1 MKINLGLIT
10 CSLTTLFVGL
20 PFGLVQAESTVER
33 PVQTMSSNQAQGL
46 TGSIPVITVWA
57 GTGSNLNF
65 LPTGETIK
73 KVWLDDP
80 SQITLDFDESMCL
93 SSESREQKNCE
104 DSAAAVIHLRR
115 IHPINFPNLPRTS
128 STLLTVITQAPTGN
142 RKLYQFRIAYGKGNP
157 QSHTLSIQPEPSS
170 FNTPTVKIN
179 ARQQASLDDVE
190 LGLRIA
196 RSKNLLS
203 QTQANQNLEMRVQNF
218 LANARNGA
226 SINAAAQQAGVSLP
240 LISKLAEFGLE
251 AKLVDMLKPRGF
263 VQPLI
268 IK

>member
-1 MKINLGLIT
+1 MKIKFSLIT
-10 CSLTTLFVGL
+10 CSLIAIFIGL
-20 PFGLVQAESTVER
+20 PFDLVQAQSTGER
-33 PVQTMSSNQAQGL
+33 PVQTMSSSQAQGL

-65 LPTGETIK
+65 LPTGEIIK

-93 SSESREQKNCE
+93 TSDVREKKNCE
-104 DSAAAVIHLRR
+104 NSTAAVIHLRR
-115 IHPINFPNLPRTS
+115 IHPIKFPNLPRTS
-128 STLLTVITQAPTGN
+128 STLLSVVTQAPTGS

-157 QSHTLSIQPEPSS
+157 QYHTLSIYPEPNSS
-170 FNTPTVKIN
+170 NPSTIKIN

-190 LGLRIA
+190 RGLLVAKSKKLLG
-196 RSKNLLS
+196 
-203 QTQANQNLEMRVQNF
+203 QAQGNQNLEMRVQNF

-226 SINAAAQQAGVSLP
+226 LINTAAQQAGVSLA

-251 AKLVDMLKPRGF
+251 AKLVDMAKPRNPI
-263 VQPLI
+263 QPLV